1 MAMSS
6 RILSRFLLPSLL
18 VLIPTL
24 LLVLPPASFAK
35 EPVKTPARPA
45 DPHDTLTFA
54 NGDTLTGK
62 LDREVAGTVYFHSN
76 ELGELSIPWS
86 KIKSLQTDERFAVL
100 EKQPKVQ
107 VRRLAVDAIQ
117 GTVSVDG
124 DHLTVKPEQGTKTA
138 PERIIPVKDAQFIVN
153 EPTFEGQVIK
163 APGLFEGWNGSL
175 SGGITVVRG
184 TQNQYTYT
192 SGMALARAVPTV
204 DWLPTRNRSTL
215 DFSRSY
221 GRITQPA
228 YVIDGLPVA
237 ATYTKSAIFHA
248 DAERDQYISTRVF
261 LLTQTAF
268 DHNYSQG
275 LDLQQIYGAG
285 AGITLLKGGH
295 QLLDLKSALQYEKQA
310 FITSASGT
318 NQNLVG
324 STLSANYTLKLPG
337 GIVFNQIAEY
347 LPAFNVTRAY
357 SANESNTVKVPFY
370 KELAFEIGTIDSY
383 LNDPV
388 PADPPTKR
396 NSFQFTTGV
405 TYTLK
410 SKY

>member
-1 MAMSS
+1 MSP
-6 RILSRFLLPSLL
+6 RVLLRALLFLLLA
-18 VLIPTL
+18 
-24 LLVLPPASFAK
+24 LPFAAFA
-35 EPVKTPARPA
+35 EDAPKTPPKPTSAT
-45 DPHDTLTFA
+45 HDTLTFA

-62 LDREVAGTVYFHSN
+62 LDREVAGTVFFKSD

-86 KIKSLQTDERFAVL
+86 KIKSLRTADSYAVL

-107 VRRLAVDAIQ
+107 VRRVAVDAIQ

-124 DHLTVKPEQGTKTA
+124 DRLTVKPEQGTATA
-138 PERIIPVKDAQFIVN
+138 PQEATLEKTIPVKQAQFIVN
-153 EPTFEGQVIK
+153 EPTFETEVVK
-163 APGLFEGWNGSL
+163 EPGLFQGWNGSL
-175 SGGITVVRG
+175 AGGITVVRG

-192 SGMALARAVPTV
+192 SGVTLARVVPTV

-215 DFSRSY
+215 DFSSTY

-228 YVIDGLPVA
+228 YVLDGVPVA
-237 ATYTKSAIFHA
+237 ATYTKSAIYHA
-248 DAERDQYISTRVF
+248 DAERDQYISPRVF
-261 LLTQTAF
+261 LLAQTAF

-275 LDLQQIYGAG
+275 LDLQQTYGAG
-285 AGITLLKGGH
+285 AGITLLKGGS

-324 STLSANYTLKLPG
+324 STLSANYTLKLHG
-337 GIVFNQIAEY
+337 GIVFNQIVEY

-357 SANESNTVKVPFY
+357 SADETNTVKVPFY

-405 TYTLK
+405 TYTIK